1 MAPFLVIWWLITV
14 ISVRSGCGRI
24 VETETMGWFGGKTI
38 GHVMGQSKQIVSNI
52 NQTGQEE
59 EEEGRRRNKHRKHNR
74 GENQKK
80 PIVDKKKTKKDCRRK
95 SGLNVLQDQ
104 FCCFF
109 GKKATLKI

>member
-1 MAPFLVIWWLITV
+1 MF
-14 ISVRSGCGRI
+14 C
-24 VETETMGWFGGKTI
+24 WFGGKTI

-59 EEEGRRRNKHRKHNR
+59 EEGRRRNKHRKHKR
-74 GENQKK
+74 GENQRK

-104 FCCFF
+104 FF
-109 GKKATLKI
+109 GFSRKYREFKRGHRERRRRRRERKKETNKKK